1 MALGLAE
8 DSDRHGAVGSGPV
21 PELSEGVIA
30 PAVHRPRRSEG
41 AGMQPACADRGEA
54 EPARDARGGGA
65 TVETAAT
72 VTELVFRI
80 PPPAVRRPAAR
91 EAAGVIA
98 AASQRGEREPAA
110 HGHGGGARGRGPVAE
125 LAVVVITPAVRRP
138 ADGQT
143 ACVSPARGYRGECE
157 PARHGYGDGAGGGRA
172 ITQLTV
178 AVDTPAVGRPRGRDR
193 TAVELPGGK
202 RGEREP

>member
-8 DSDRHGAVGSGPV
+8 DSDRHGAVDSGPV

-65 TVETAAT
+65 TVDTAAT

-80 PPPAVRRPAAR
+80 PPPRSEERRVGKECR
-91 EAAGVIA
+91 SRR
-98 AASQRGEREPAA
+98 AAS
-110 HGHGGGARGRGPVAE
+110 H
-125 LAVVVITPAVRRP
+125 
-138 ADGQT
+138 
-143 ACVSPARGYRGECE
+143 
-157 PARHGYGDGAGGGRA
+157 
-172 ITQLTV
+172 
-178 AVDTPAVGRPRGRDR
+178 
-193 TAVELPGGK
+193 
-202 RGEREP
+202 